1 MYCTWLMFS
10 QSCLVNPLMP
20 GVHYKATY
28 SKTNPAL
35 NGNPAMFEK
44 FNFNS
49 VVNVFFH
56 SYLCYLLGCYSES
69 IN

>member
-1 MYCTWLMFS
+1 MFWEL
-10 QSCLVNPLMP
+10 CVVNPLMP
-20 GVHYKATY
+20 GVHYKAIY

-35 NGNPAMFEK
+35 NGNPAIMFEK
-44 FNFNS
+44 FHFNS

-56 SYLCYLLGCYSES
+56 SCLCYLLECYSES